1 MRSTKPVP
9 ASGAKLTKSSM
20 KKLMMLP
27 GPENVVA
34 PFVSIT
40 LKARCPF
47 TKALKRPLAFRVTRP
62 CGRIHRTRFM
72 EFLTGGQSIHSL
84 TRAEMS
90 GGNNNPSF
98 AIADRLA
105 LMVNCVGPSIGKSAG
120 FVPFSILSTYFAAP

>member
-1 MRSTKPVP
+1 MSCLYSTACVY
-9 ASGAKLTKSSM
+9 ALTA
-20 KKLMMLP
+20 LNLAVYAIP
-27 GPENVVA
+27 LVIVA
-34 PFVSIT
+34 YVFIKWVIKDP
-40 LKARCPF
+40 
-47 TKALKRPLAFRVTRP
+47 RP

-72 EFLTGGQSIHSL
+72 EFLTSAQSIHSL

-105 LMVNCVGPSIGKSAG
+105 LMVNCVGPSMGKSAG